1 MLINIIGKISFSTK
15 SKNWEKSGKHNK
27 NVTLDTLSVNNS
39 DENSLLIKQA
49 GIYECNSKRENQVIL
64 LMITD
69 DHKWHDLE
77 VTTLSVLLEDE
88 AWKNSGDFYY
98 LNVFIHLELKI
109 SLIRLEKSIK
119 ITNIVKF

>member
-69 DHKWHDLE
+69 DHKWNHLE
-77 VTTLSVLLEDE
+77 VTKLSVLLEDE
-88 AWKNSGDFYY
+88 VWKNSRDFYC

-109 SLIRLEKSIK
+109 SLIHLEKSIK